1 MIHSKE
7 KKNTRVKQNLL
18 SLVPEKFVISHNPCI
33 LFIFEILINPS

>member
-18 SLVPEKFVISHNPCI
+18 SLVPEKICNFTQPLHTIY
-33 LFIFEILINPS
+33 L